1 MISSKLELNAD
12 YKLKYM
18 LPFFQLV
25 YKYYFA
31 RYDKFPSDSFFWSF
45 QKNDL
50 GISPLLHSCYML
62 HPLHCPYYVLE
73 NEIEFFISY
82 LTRMSVQEILK
93 IKEWK
98 KKRKLFINNKA
109 DDQNGV
115 YYNYGN
121 SFLVSKELYFM
132 TV

>member
-18 LPFFQLV
+18 LSFFQCV
-25 YKYYFA
+25 YKYYF
-31 RYDKFPSDSFFWSF
+31 
-45 QKNDL
+45 
-50 GISPLLHSCYML
+50 G
-62 HPLHCPYYVLE
+62 
-73 NEIEFFISY
+73 

-93 IKEWK
+93 IKEWE
-98 KKRKLFINNKA
+98 KRDIYFIHNKV
-109 DDQNGV
+109 DVQNGV